1 MQVLVNLD
9 CSGMITVFP
18 ECTVACFALIVLLRT
33 AASYQ
38 LNTIRDDVSVTGV
51 FIQEMN
57 VLLRRSDPNQ
67 AAGRVAP
74 GRCPPGAPTDPYVLA
89 LEHTVPQ
96 IMGSLRACKLSGPRA
111 PAGAG
116 NAGAGG

>member
-38 LNTIRDDVSVTGV
+38 LNTIRDDVSTGV
-51 FIQEMN
+51 FNQEMN
-57 VLLRRSDPNQ
+57 VVGRHHVIEHRKTKTLLRLENPMQVRT
-67 AAGRVAP
+67 AVA
-74 GRCPPGAPTDPYVLA
+74 R
-89 LEHTVPQ
+89 
-96 IMGSLRACKLSGPRA
+96 KL
-111 PAGAG
+111 
-116 NAGAGG
+116 